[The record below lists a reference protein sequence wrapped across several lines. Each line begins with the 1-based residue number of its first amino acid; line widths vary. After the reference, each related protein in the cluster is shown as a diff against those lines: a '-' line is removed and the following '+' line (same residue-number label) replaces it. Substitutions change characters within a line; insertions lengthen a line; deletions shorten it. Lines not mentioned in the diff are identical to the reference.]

1 METVWFLVDY
11 DLKAT
16 AQNYAERKRF
26 YRAVHK
32 LLGDTEF
39 SSFSCYVTRDE
50 QTATK
55 FFGIAKQF
63 AKRTHLYKAER
74 AQ

>member
-11 DLKAT
+11 DLKASRT
-16 AQNYAERKRF
+16 NYAERKRF

-32 LLGDTEF
+32 LLGDAEF
-39 SSFSCYVTRDE
+39 SSFSCYVTKDE

-55 FFGIAKQF
+55 FHDLAKQY
-63 AKRTHLYKAER
+63 ARRTHLYKAER
-74 AQ
+74 VR

>member
-16 AQNYAERKRF
+16 AENYAERKRF

-39 SSFSCYVTRDE
+39 SSFSCYVTKDE
-50 QTATK
+50 TTANK
-55 FFGIAKQF
+55 FYEIARQF
-63 AKRTHLYKAER
+63 AKRSHLYKGVR
-74 AQ
+74 VQ